1 MGSGKPPGDDGAGHA
16 DRGGKLTKVS
26 LGLHLGVHLRVGG
39 ALARGDSLG
48 PGLLH
53 RLGATLVED
62 VGHEHRAWEGDG
74 REHHAHRREGDE
86 EGPRQ
91 EDSRGRLPGAHD
103 GEVVGIVPGVTGDRR
118 RHRASSPARMSRVPP
133 AWIGKTPLLRSQWRW
148 AKRSR
153 PPQSPSVGPKRRS
166 GRTTRE
172 YRRRLLNSR
181 RSGYY
186 RRRVETR
193 STAGVMAQVTS
204 QSGASNEP
212 WRFRAP
218 DRFSAADSQEW
229 RDMDDPRR
237 RLYAGQSGKNR
248 KS

>member
-1 MGSGKPPGDDGAGHA
+1 
-16 DRGGKLTKVS
+16 
-26 LGLHLGVHLRVGG
+26 
-39 ALARGDSLG
+39 
-48 PGLLH
+48 
-53 RLGATLVED
+53 
-62 VGHEHRAWEGDG
+62 
-74 REHHAHRREGDE
+74 
-86 EGPRQ
+86 
-91 EDSRGRLPGAHD
+91 
-103 GEVVGIVPGVTGDRR
+103 VPGVTGDRR

-229 RDMDDPRR
+229 RDMHDPRR